1 MGYSPNNSNF
11 HRKEEG
17 GKGMIFLRENKFYP
31 RKPYTYSGI
40 RWAEK
45 VNSHRIRGE
54 RDIGF
59 CKA

>member
-1 MGYSPNNSNF
+1 
-11 HRKEEG
+11 
-17 GKGMIFLRENKFYP
+17 MIFLRENKFYP